1 MRGTVTTLS
10 TLAAAGVAL
19 TLGAGAASAIAANP
33 VPDGTRVD
41 LEQAEA
47 GVSGEVTA
55 PPPVGA
61 AVP

>member
-10 TLAAAGVAL
+10 TLAAAAAAL
-19 TLGAGAASAIAANP
+19 TLGARAASAIAVDP
-33 VPDGTRVD
+33 VPHGTRVD

-47 GVSGEVTA
+47 GVFGEFTA
-55 PPPVGA
+55 PTAVGA